1 MMTDVFNVIDSNEDS
16 SDLERFN
23 SSVVSIDDVSII
35 DGGGTA
41 EIFVNDSWFIDGNID
56 AALRHLIL
64 VSIDD
69 SIAV

>member
-1 MMTDVFNVIDSNEDS
+1 MMTDVSNVIDGNEDS

-23 SSVVSIDDVSII
+23 WSVVSIDDFSII

-41 EIFVNDSWFIDGNID
+41 ENFANESRFIDGNID
-56 AALRHLIL
+56 AAFRHLIL

-69 SIAV
+69 SITV

>member
-1 MMTDVFNVIDSNEDS
+1 MTDVSNVIDGNEDS

-23 SSVVSIDDVSII
+23 LSVVSIDDFSII
-35 DGGGTA
+35 DGDGTA
-41 EIFVNDSWFIDGNID
+41 ENFANESRFIDGNID

-69 SIAV
+69 SITV